1 MPFIDYVQ
9 EIRSFLIFTEHKIH
23 EWGQFQKEKKLKMFV
38 GSDHKVSAKLIMLI
52 EGFQIGE
59 RQAQIY
65 L

>member
-1 MPFIDYVQ
+1 M
-9 EIRSFLIFTEHKIH
+9 
-23 EWGQFQKEKKLKMFV
+23 GQFQKEKKLKIFV
-38 GSDHKVSAKLIMLI
+38 GSDHKVSAKFIMLI